1 MKKIHLLVY
10 VMSFF
15 LLLSSCASMDKAEAL
30 NREGKRD
37 QALEMAI
44 SYLDDS
50 EQNVR
55 LRAIQLVGQ
64 IGGDQA
70 GKELLQRLLDPSLT
84 IQIAIVKALGN
95 AKYAEAS
102 GALVDLVPDAKGELS
117 EEIAKTIRKIGE
129 PANQRLVQRFQRAP
143 NDEKTAYRQMCID
156 VGPEVTPVLVA
167 TLKGQSA
174 FQNRYNYEVLV
185 ALKNPRVAGLMIV
198 SIDDEEVGELIK
210 EGLIKLGRLSTNAVI
225 KELKNRQM
233 DTENQEGKIRLIQVL
248 GETNAQSAIPLLEAL
263 ANTDLN
269 ENVKAEANHALRGV
283 RGF

>member
-1 MKKIHLLVY
+1 MKKTHLLIY
-10 VMSFF
+10 LISF
-15 LLLSSCASMDKAEAL
+15 LVLLSSCASMDKAEAL
-30 NREGKRD
+30 NREGKKD

-44 SYLDDS
+44 PYLDDS

-70 GKELLQRLLDPSLT
+70 GKELLQRLFDPDRT
-84 IQIAIVKALGN
+84 VQVAIVKALGN
-95 AKYAEAS
+95 VRYAEAS
-102 GALVDLVPDAKGELS
+102 QALVDLVPDAKGELS

-129 PANQRLVQRFQRAP
+129 PAIQRLVQRFQRAP

-210 EGLIKLGRLSTNAVI
+210 EGLIKLGSLSTNAVI

-233 DTENQEGKIRLIQVL
+233 DTENQEGKIRLIQIL